1 MIIDVDTVRGIIME
15 TSNRNFSKV
24 EYEGEQVV
32 YCLRIT
38 SLASEHAMFLI
49 YSEEYIA
56 PNYVMELQAISKII
70 NDGRIYKADVMYRKI
85 GIYTCQES
93 KGGWERYEE

>member
-15 TSNRNFSKV
+15 TNNRNFNKV
-24 EYEGEQVV
+24 EYNGEQVV

-38 SLASEHAMFLI
+38 SLTSEHSMFPI
-49 YSEEYIA
+49 YSEEYTA
-56 PNYVMELQAISKII
+56 PNYVRELQAIAKII

-85 GIYTCQES
+85 GIYTCQEP
-93 KGGWERYEE
+93 KGDWERYEE